1 MTEYKITYE
10 DRSLTSWKI
19 NEYNTLEYVELVD
32 FCPVQ
37 NRLLHGDV
45 FHYDSDTKKVDVT
58 HSCIRNAAS
67 MPGVLILENNK
78 MYGKE
83 KSKCLY
89 KCLPDDKRIPP
100 FLIPYEIKRLG
111 FNKKMVNKYVNFKF
125 HKWETKHPIGM
136 LTQTIGDVN
145 ILENFYEYQLFCKS
159 LYASIQNFNKCTMKS
174 IKSLGYEPEV
184 VLQNIV
190 KQNPNIQD
198 RRQHNVFTIDGKGT
212 QDFDDAIS
220 IQQGD
225 NGNII
230 VSIYI
235 TNVCIWMDHLDLW
248 DSFASRISTIYL
260 PDKKRPMLPT
270 ILSDI
275 LCSLHEKQE
284 RIAFTLDLIINENK
298 IIDVQYNN
306 CLINVKKNYLYEEED
321 LRNLEDYKYLLQT
334 ARNLLPNHKFINN
347 IKTSH
352 DLIAYLMV
360 IMNHFCA
367 KHFEPYN
374 NGIYRGSV
382 FHDVKNNIP
391 KELPEDVYNFMKI
404 WGTTSGQYVLGKSPH
419 EVLELDAYIH
429 ITSPIRR
436 LVDLLNLM
444 NIQMNM
450 KIYEYS
456 DNAKEFYKFWINKID
471 YINTTMRAIRKV
483 QTECTL
489 LELCTNNPEIR
500 TTRYNGYMFDKI
512 TRNDGLFQYMCYIPE
527 LKLVSKVNSQID
539 KQNFDCSLFQIFLFQ
554 DENKM
559 KQKIRIHLLE

>member
-1 MTEYKITYE
+1 M
-10 DRSLTSWKI
+10 TSWKI
-19 NEYNTLEYVELVD
+19 NDYKTLEYIDLID

-37 NRLLHGDV
+37 NKLLHGDV
-45 FHYDSDTKKVDVT
+45 FNYDTETKEVNIT
-58 HSCIRNAAS
+58 HSCVRNTAS

-83 KSKCLY
+83 KNKCLY

-100 FLIPYEIKRLG
+100 FLIPYEIKNMG

-125 HKWETKHPIGM
+125 HKWDSKHPIGM

-190 KQNPNIQD
+190 QQHPNIQD
-198 RRQHNVFTIDGKGT
+198 RRSHYVFTIDGKGT

-220 IQQGD
+220 IRKVDD
-225 NGNII
+225 NI
-230 VSIYI
+230 VLSIYI
-235 TNVCIWMDHLDLW
+235 TNVCIWMDHLNLW
-248 DSFASRISTIYL
+248 ESFANRISTIYL

-275 LCSLHEKQE
+275 LCSLQENQE
-284 RIAFTLDLIINENK
+284 RIVFAMDLIINENK
-298 IIDVQYNN
+298 IIDIQYHN

-321 LRNLEDYKYLLQT
+321 LHNLEDYNLIIKT
-334 ARNLLPNHKFINN
+334 TRDLLPNYKFINN

-352 DLIAYLMV
+352 DVIAYLMV

-367 KHFEPYN
+367 KHFETYN

-382 FHDVKNNIP
+382 FHEIKNNIP

-450 KIYEYS
+450 QIYEYS
-456 DNAKEFYKFWINKID
+456 DNAKEFYNLWINKLE

-500 TTRYNGYMFDKI
+500 TTKYNGYLFDKI
-512 TRNDGLFQYMCYIPE
+512 IRNDGLFQYMCYIPE
-527 LKLVSKVNSQID
+527 LKMVSKVNSQID

-554 DENKM
+554 DENRM